1 MVLLAARPLASR
13 AIIPTLPRLLVA
25 FVIVLAVSA
34 CARAK
39 PVSERNRLHPCAN
52 GEGPLDADCGTLKVF
67 ENRATRTGRQISLNI
82 VVLPAISNNPL
93 PDPLFF
99 LAGGPGQGAA
109 KMAKDIRDLF
119 SRIQRNRDIVLV
131 DQRGT
136 GKSNPLE
143 CKDDDD
149 TLRGLNEPPEA
160 GIARLKKCL
169 AGYDADVTLYT
180 TPIAMDDLDD
190 VRAYLGYDRIN
201 LYGGSYGTRAAL
213 VYMRRHGDHVRAVV
227 LDSVAP
233 TYMRLPLYTSRD
245 AQRALDKLVTDCE
258 ADARCHAAYPG
269 FGDRVR
275 ALMQRVTASP
285 VHTRLVHPR
294 TGVAE
299 DVEIGPRFVASVI
312 FGALYQPVTASI
324 LPTLLDRAEH
334 NDFQG
339 LLALAAAGGSDDNM
353 SVGMQLSV
361 LCAEDAPRVT
371 DADIARETAKTLF
384 GANLLTSE
392 VRACDFWPRGH
403 VDPSY
408 YQPVVSDIPTLVLS
422 GDLDP
427 VTPPTWGKEVASH
440 LSHAKHVEVP
450 ASGHG
455 VIGTACG
462 WSLVQTFIDRG
473 SVDELD
479 TSCVKDAHRP
489 PFFLTPAGP
498 DPTAASKASAP

>member
-1 MVLLAARPLASR
+1 MA
-13 AIIPTLPRLLVA
+13 
-25 FVIVLAVSA
+25 
-34 CARAK
+34 
-39 PVSERNRLHPCAN
+39 
-52 GEGPLDADCGTLKVF
+52 DADAV
-67 ENRATRTGRQISLNI
+67 RQ
-82 VVLPAISNNPL
+82 A
-93 PDPLFF
+93 
-99 LAGGPGQGAA
+99 
-109 KMAKDIRDLF
+109 
-119 SRIQRNRDIVLV
+119 
-131 DQRGT
+131 
-136 GKSNPLE
+136 
-143 CKDDDD
+143 
-149 TLRGLNEPPEA
+149 
-160 GIARLKKCL
+160 
-169 AGYDADVTLYT
+169 
-180 TPIAMDDLDD
+180 
-190 VRAYLGYDRIN
+190 LGVAQVN
-201 LYGGSYGTRAAL
+201 LIGGSYGTRAAL

-233 TYMRLPLYTSRD
+233 TDMRLPLYTSRD
-245 AQRALDKLVTDCE
+245 AQRALDKLIADCD
-258 ADARCHAAYPG
+258 ADARCHAAYPD

-294 TGVAE
+294 TGVGE

-312 FGALYQPVTASI
+312 FGALYQPITASI

-339 LLALAAAGGSDDNM
+339 LLALAAAGSTNGDGDV

-371 DADIARETAKTLF
+371 DADLKRETASTVF
-384 GANLLTSE
+384 GANLMAGE
-392 VRACDFWPRGH
+392 IDACRFWPRGH

-427 VTPPTWGKEVASH
+427 ITPPTWGQEVASH
-440 LSHAKHVEVP
+440 LRHAKHVEVP

-473 SVDELD
+473 SVDGLD
-479 TSCVKDAHRP
+479 TSCVKDSHRP
-489 PFFLTPAGP
+489 PFFLTPSGP
-498 DPTAASKASAP
+498 DPTAASRAPAS